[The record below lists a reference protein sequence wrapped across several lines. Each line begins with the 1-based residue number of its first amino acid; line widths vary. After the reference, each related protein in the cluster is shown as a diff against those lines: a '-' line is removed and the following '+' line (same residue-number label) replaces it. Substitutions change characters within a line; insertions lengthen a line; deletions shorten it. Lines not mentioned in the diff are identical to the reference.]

1 MAEMDVELPKSLI
14 KRIVKAK
21 LAEQAELGD
30 DDRKRDVQTS
40 RDATVALSHATKVF
54 ITYVSS
60 AAHDICRE
68 HNRTTVA
75 PQDINAALN
84 ELGFSS
90 FLPDLQELLSGVLN
104 LHCALAWQST
114 AFERQIRGS
123 VSWVSNLRCDTLYRH
138 TK

>member
-90 FLPDLQELLSGVLN
+90 FLPDLQELLSGVHLA
-104 LHCALAWQST
+104 HCVLAWPFDS
-114 AFERQIRGS
+114 I
-123 VSWVSNLRCDTLYRH
+123 
-138 TK
+138 

>member
-75 PQDINAALN
+75 PQDINAALV

-90 FLPDLQELLSGVLN
+90 FLPDLQELLSGNVYVCLSRPN
-104 LHCALAWQST
+104 S
-114 AFERQIRGS
+114 GD
-123 VSWVSNLRCDTLYRH
+123 VV
-138 TK
+138 

>member
-40 RDATVALSHATKVF
+40 RDATVALSHATKIF

-75 PQDINAALN
+75 PQDINAALV

-90 FLPDLQELLSGVLN
+90 FLPDLQELLSDI
-104 LHCALAWQST
+104 QSK
-114 AFERQIRGS
+114 RKS
-123 VSWVSNLRCDTLYRH
+123 
-138 TK
+138 TKDAAGKPAKEARTSA